1 MNKKIT
7 ALSIII
13 ISFIVIS
20 IGISLAFF
28 TSKDTVVNRFINGEI
43 KGDIIEPEFIPP
55 DNWNGEIYSKVVEI
69 KNTGKNESFVRVS
82 ITPRWV
88 DENNNPWSG
97 DVSNKVVKLEFTN
110 LIDVPLDN
118 NWESGKW
125 VKGIDEFYYYTSI
138 LPVNETTS
146 KILASVKANV
156 SKLEVDYPEDYE
168 GKFLKVDVKV
178 ESVQTTADAY
188 KSVWTVPNEFN
199 PLFESLTKSNTN

>member
-7 ALSIII
+7 ALSITIV
-13 ISFIVIS
+13 SLIVII

-28 TSKDTVVNRFINGEI
+28 TSKDTVVNRFVNGEI

-55 DNWNGEIYSKVVEI
+55 DNWNGKIYSKIVEI

-88 DENNNPWSG
+88 DENNIPWSG

-110 LIDVPLDN
+110 LINLPLN
-118 NWESGKW
+118 NIWESDKW
-125 VKGIDEFYYYTSI
+125 VKGSDEFYYYTSI
-138 LPVNETTS
+138 LPANETTS
-146 KILASVKANV
+146 KLLASVKVNV

-178 ESVQTTADAY
+178 ESVQTTIDAY
-188 KSVWTVPNEFN
+188 KAVWTVPNEIK
-199 PLFESLTKSNTN
+199 PLFENLTKK